1 MAKNKKNINWR
12 KIMTSDEAYT
22 YIPPKKKKKKSMLDI
37 FDITK
42 GSLNYQ
48 GGVKIKLF
56 SKGGKVK

>member
-22 YIPPKKKKKKSMLDI
+22 YTPPKKKKKSLWDKWLNPNPAR
-37 FDITK
+37 K
-42 GSLNYQ
+42 GYIE
-48 GGVKIKLF
+48 VKVF

>member
-1 MAKNKKNINWR
+1 
-12 KIMTSDEAYT
+12 MTSDEAYT
-22 YIPPKKKKKKSMLDI
+22 YTPPKKKKKKSMLDI